1 MGVLKQFETLSAFEI
16 LSELSPLDFGG
27 KYPVYGSPLKER
39 SDICSSRRA
48 AGFQMPAIDC
58 AETISGAEY
67 ARIDAVEI
75 LMWDTDAIVDQ
86 GATEQMLPLRGVE
99 QMISLV
105 FTGQGG

>member
-1 MGVLKQFETLSAFEI
+1 
-16 LSELSPLDFGG
+16 
-27 KYPVYGSPLKER
+27 
-39 SDICSSRRA
+39 
-48 AGFQMPAIDC
+48 MPAIDC